1 MELTPAQQ
9 KLSDFLD
16 KLASS
21 SYSPQLMQEGNQ
33 ALDEAVEEQRRL
45 TESIHEADS
54 AIASYKE
61 AAQLD
66 GGIQS

>member
-21 SYSPQLMQEGNQ
+21 PYSPQLMQEGNR
-33 ALDEAVEEQRRL
+33 ALDEAVEESRRL
-45 TESIHEADS
+45 QESINEADA
-54 AIASYKE
+54 AIASYKSATQIE
-61 AAQLD
+61 GTQ
-66 GGIQS
+66 Q

>member
-54 AIASYKE
+54 AIASYKSATE
-61 AAQLD
+61 IE
-66 GGIQS
+66 GV